1 MQNETGV
8 SEAQFFSTDLWK
20 HELIPFMSRLSLD
33 TSFIKEHLENKY
45 SFFIIFP
52 EDPFDIQMIPTITL
66 IDFMMLLLF
75 VNCAICSEWL
85 MAF

>member
-1 MQNETGV
+1 MRQEFLRP
-8 SEAQFFSTDLWK
+8 SSSAQTYGSMNWY
-20 HELIPFMSRLSLD
+20 LSCLD

-45 SFFIIFP
+45 SFFVIFP